1 MIMFKASVLAGE
13 GRFARSARFWPTAAE
28 EAVPPPEANAIE
40 PPDPLE
46 LALAEAHARGR
57 AEALA
62 EAEARAEADEAAREA
77 LALSFARFDAAE
89 TERLAGA
96 LRETVEALCHALIAE
111 AALDPAALARRAE
124 TAARMLA
131 RAEDERTFRLHP
143 EDLALLGGKLPADWT
158 VLPDPGLERGA
169 LRIETA
175 AGGVEDG
182 PGQWRQAVAEALRA
196 C

>member
-1 MIMFKASVLAGE
+1 MFKAAVLAGE
-13 GRFARSARFWPTAAE
+13 GRFARSARFWPAAAE
-28 EAVPPPEANAIE
+28 DPVPPPEPEAAE
-40 PPDPLE
+40 LPDPLE

-57 AEALA
+57 AEAMA
-62 EAEARAEADEAAREA
+62 EAEVRAAADEAARDA
-77 LALSFARFDAAE
+77 LTLSFARLDAAE
-89 TERLAGA
+89 TERLAAA

-124 TAARMLA
+124 IAARMLA

-143 EDLALLGGKLPADWT
+143 ADLALLAGQLPADWT
-158 VLPDPGLERGA
+158 VVPDPGLERGA